1 MGDKRQLL
9 AVLHLLP
16 VNLSGRGGAGGYRG
30 GAEGKMNRSINIRSA
45 VVAEYERLSV
55 LWKGVEYLHH
65 QARPH
70 IFRKPDEVWPTRS
83 AVESLIVG
91 PDSTILIAETNNEI
105 AGFVTLQVHQ
115 VEQSPRMRKRRFVMI
130 ENMAVDPLRRRRGIG
145 RALLRAAEDWAAQ
158 RRIAVLQLF
167 VWEFN
172 DAAVR
177 FYESEGFVTE
187 LRGMARRLKDT
198 KG

>member
-1 MGDKRQLL
+1 MTSDPGGCD
-9 AVLHLLP
+9 HLLHRFRLP
-16 VNLSGRGGAGGYRG
+16 SRGGAGGQFG
-30 GAEGKMNRSINIRSA
+30 GDEGNMNRSLNIRSA
-45 VVAEYERLSV
+45 VVAEYESLSV
-55 LWKGVEYLHH
+55 LWKGVEYLHG
-65 QARPH
+65 QALPH
-70 IFRKPDEVWPTRS
+70 IFREPDEVWPTRS

-115 VEQSPRMRKRRFVMI
+115 VKQTSRMRERRFALI

-158 RRIAVLQLF
+158 RGIAELRLF

-172 DAAVR
+172 GAAAR

-187 LRGMARRLKDT
+187 LRGMARRLKDRES
-198 KG
+198 

>member
-1 MGDKRQLL
+1 
-9 AVLHLLP
+9 
-16 VNLSGRGGAGGYRG
+16 
-30 GAEGKMNRSINIRSA
+30 MNPSLNIRSA

-65 QARPH
+65 QAFPH
-70 IFRKPDEVWPTRS
+70 IFREPDEVWPIRA

-115 VEQSPRMRKRRFVMI
+115 VKQTSRMRERRFVII
-130 ENMAVDPLRRRRGIG
+130 ENMSVDPLLRRRGIG

-158 RRIAVLQLF
+158 RGIADLQLF

-172 DAAVR
+172 DAAMR
-177 FYESEGFVTE
+177 FYESEGFVTQ
-187 LRGMARRLKDT
+187 LRGMGRRLR
-198 KG
+198 G